1 MIVAGRCAM
10 KPQRA
15 LQIAVIFVVSIS
27 IVGIMLAQSAAP
39 KQLVV
44 NGRVTNATIVQ
55 VGGRSYVDVDTLAQL
70 TNGSISVGPTQIV
83 LTIPTASTNANSS
96 AAAPA
101 ATSNLSRNFAT
112 VAINTVAQMKEWTGA
127 VATMVTYGLAAD
139 VTRAQDDH
147 DKVETTLAQAS
158 VAASTSADHDA
169 FRLLNNQF
177 SAVQNWASSVAAER
191 QALNGDKT
199 MDPNALQNDPAL
211 AKITNCA
218 SFLNSMLAS
227 GTFSDNATCD

>member
-1 MIVAGRCAM
+1 
-10 KPQRA
+10 
-15 LQIAVIFVVSIS
+15 
-27 IVGIMLAQSAAP
+27 
-39 KQLVV
+39 
-44 NGRVTNATIVQ
+44 
-55 VGGRSYVDVDTLAQL
+55 
-70 TNGSISVGPTQIV
+70 
-83 LTIPTASTNANSS
+83 
-96 AAAPA
+96 
-101 ATSNLSRNFAT
+101 
-112 VAINTVAQMKEWTGA
+112 MKEWTGA

-158 VAASTSADHDA
+158 VAASTGADHDA

-177 SAVQNWASSVAAER
+177 SAVQNWANSVAAER

-211 AKITNCA
+211 AKIASCA

-227 GTFSDNATCD
+227 GAFSDNATCD